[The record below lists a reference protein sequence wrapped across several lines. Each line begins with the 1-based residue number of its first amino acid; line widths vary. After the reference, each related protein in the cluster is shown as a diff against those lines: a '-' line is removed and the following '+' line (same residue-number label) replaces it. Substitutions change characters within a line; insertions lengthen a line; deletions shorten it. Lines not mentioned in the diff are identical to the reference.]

1 MARSPFPGMDPY
13 LEAPDIW
20 PDVHARLANIIAEQ
34 LTPLVAPKYTAELG
48 TQIVIERIVEERRS
62 VGAVPDVTVTRA
74 VSETATAVAP
84 APLTPT
90 PVRARI
96 RVDMPVELVTVYI
109 RKREGRRIVAAIE
122 VLSPVNKRP
131 GKGRDEYLEKRA
143 GYMNS
148 GVHLIEIDLLRKWP
162 RMPVEGDVP
171 ESDYRVVVRNAYEG
185 EECSV
190 WPVGVRQLLPVV
202 PVPLLRPD
210 PDAPL
215 DLGAALRTAY
225 ERARYDL
232 RLNYNA
238 PADPPLSPEDAAWAA
253 NLTPAPAAS
262 PA

>member
-1 MARSPFPGMDPY
+1 MDPY

-20 PDVHARLANIIAEQ
+20 PDVHAALANIIREQ
-34 LTPLVAPKYTAELG
+34 LTPLVAPNYTAELG
-48 TQIVIERIVEERRS
+48 TQIVIERIVEERRGL
-62 VGAVPDVTVTRA
+62 GAVPDVTVARA

-84 APLTPT
+84 LAPM

-109 RKREGRRIVAAIE
+109 RKREGQRIVAAVE

-143 GYMNS
+143 GYMSS
-148 GVHLIEIDLLRKWP
+148 GIHLIEIDLLRKWP

-171 ESDYRVVVRNAYEG
+171 EADYRVVVRNAYEG

-210 PDAPL
+210 PDVPL

-238 PADPPLSPEDAAWAA
+238 PADPPLASEDAAWAA
-253 NLTPAPAAS
+253 SLIQAPAAS